1 MSRPSEFFILG
12 ATYQVAPE
20 ATTTDLLDD
29 ANCLMGI
36 VKDSLAALA
45 MSIDVAGDRGDIT
58 NERGFC
64 QLLYGLSYLA
74 EMGNNAAGAAHSKI
88 LRDHPEVVS

>member
-1 MSRPSEFFILG
+1 MSAQEIFKLN

-20 ATTTDLLDD
+20 STAHQLLDD
-29 ANCLMGI
+29 ATTLTGVI
-36 VKDSLAALA
+36 RDSLSALA
-45 MSIDVAGDRGDIT
+45 MSIDVAGDNGDIT

-74 EMGNNAAGAAHSKI
+74 EMGNNAANAAHSLMLAEK
-88 LRDHPEVVS
+88 RHA